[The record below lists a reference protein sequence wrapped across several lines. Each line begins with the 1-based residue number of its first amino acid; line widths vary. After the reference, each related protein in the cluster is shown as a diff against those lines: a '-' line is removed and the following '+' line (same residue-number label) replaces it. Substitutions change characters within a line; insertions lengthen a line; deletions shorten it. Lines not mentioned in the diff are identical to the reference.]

1 MTVDSPEFKEPN
13 FDVLYKRIEKLKTE
27 ELFQEPYD
35 PPEYL
40 NDDSDY

>member
-1 MTVDSPEFKEPN
+1 MPVEELEPKEPD
-13 FDVLYKRIEKLKTE
+13 FSVLYRRIERIKTD

>member
-1 MTVDSPEFKEPN
+1 MEESFKINDEN
-13 FDVLYKRIEKLKTE
+13 LKELYDRVISMKMN

-40 NDDSDY
+40 EELDN

>member
-1 MTVDSPEFKEPN
+1 MEENFKINDE
-13 FDVLYKRIEKLKTE
+13 DLKELYTMVTTMKMN

-40 NDDSDY
+40 DELDN